1 MGSSSTVFNMDNF
14 TVTRTPVPNA
24 GGDSSVP
31 AINQGAGSGGRI
43 TGANFLTASNLQP
56 GQDQVLVHTG
66 DQSILL
72 DQNRR
77 QWVNQSEHTTINQER
92 HTTVNRDE
100 EYNNKQKM
108 THNITQDLTQNV
120 WGPYRE
126 EHFNTTTGVYHKA
139 WDTTYWSTYKIHE
152 DKPQMITKRTSEIVL
167 QEGNSD
173 TTQFGS
179 RTVRQLGT
187 NMSLMGPLR
196 TTTVVGPDIKT
207 TVADI
212 GVAGMKHSTS
222 GLEGKIAFVN
232 LKTGVAKLDANVGTI
247 DVRAMLIRPGIACVK
262 AAVVCVGNI
271 RW

>member
-43 TGANFLTASNLQP
+43 TGSNFLSAPNLQP
-56 GQDQVLVHTG
+56 GQDQVLVHSG

-77 QWVNQSEHTTINQER
+77 EWVNQSEYTTINQER
-92 HTTVNRDE
+92 HTTVNQDE

-108 THNITQDLTQNV
+108 THNVTRDFIQNV
-120 WGPYRE
+120 WGPFHE
-126 EHFNTTTGVYHKA
+126 EHFSTTIGVYHKA
-139 WDTTYWSTYKIHE
+139 WDTTYWDTYKLHE
-152 DKPQMITKRTSEIVL
+152 DKPQMITKRTSEIIV

-173 TTQFGS
+173 TTQFGA
-179 RTVRQLGT
+179 RTVRQWGV
-187 NMSLMGPLR
+187 NMSGMAPLR
-196 TTTVVGPDIKT
+196 VTG
-207 TVADI
+207 I
-212 GVAGMKHSTS
+212 GGLDLKGAATDLGLAGIKHSTS
-222 GLEGKIAFVN
+222 AMEGKISFVN
-232 LKTGVAKLDANVGTI
+232 FKTGFAKLDTNVATF
-247 DVRAMLIRPGIACVK
+247 DTRAMLIRPGIACVK
-262 AAVVCVGNI
+262 AALVCVGNI